1 MWLSLCSVWLL
12 LALIGV
18 SISLIGFHVRLGI
31 VCQPLASEAMEVALR
46 MGLALEQERIQTST
60 LAGLEAKK

>member
-1 MWLSLCSVWLL
+1 MWL

-18 SISLIGFHVRLGI
+18 SISLIGFNVRLVI

-46 MGLALEQERIQTST
+46 MGLALERERIQTST
-60 LAGLEAKK
+60 LAGLEARQ